1 VPTRVLFIP
10 LLLLLLL
17 AAPARAEDLVALYQ
31 ADWAG
36 MPAADLRLTVHEGA
50 DGYRNEMEIRTLGL
64 ARWVSKFHGTAAGV
78 GRVVAGHLPAA
89 ASFDAHYDLRKR
101 KNRVLGMRFIAA
113 GGATIAERTPDDT
126 SRKPALAAEFRRNV
140 VDPLGA
146 LAAIRQ
152 QLREHPGAG
161 FTIPV
166 YDGARRFD
174 AIAADPPRH
183 ENGTLVLALTLRAIA
198 GFKGE
203 SSEDGDPDDAPRPAT
218 LTLTDDAR
226 LMPLSMT
233 VPIYY
238 LPLTVTLSRWCSA
251 AQPCPW

>member
-1 VPTRVLFIP
+1 MPTRLFAF
-10 LLLLLLL
+10 LFLTLL
-17 AAPARAEDLVALYQ
+17 ASPAQAEDLVALYE

-36 MPAADLRLTVHEGA
+36 VPAADLRLSVHEGT
-50 DGYRNEMEIRTLGL
+50 DGYRNEMTIRTLGL
-64 ARWVSKFHGTAAGV
+64 ARWVTRFHGDAVGAG
-78 GRVVAGHLPAA
+78 RIVAGHLPKAV
-89 ASFDAHYDLRKR
+89 SFDARYDLRKR
-101 KNRVLGMRFIAA
+101 KNRILGMRFVTT
-113 GGATIAERTPDDT
+113 GGATLAERTPDDT
-126 SRKPALAAEFRRNV
+126 SRKPPLAAEFRRNV

-152 QLREHPGAG
+152 QLREHPAAG

-174 AIAADPPRH
+174 AIAADPPKH
-183 ENGTLVLALTLRAIA
+183 ENGTLVLALTLKPIA

-203 SSEDGDPDDAPRPAT
+203 TSEDGDPDDRPRPST
-218 LTLTDDAR
+218 LTLSDDAR

-238 LPLTVTLSRWCSA
+238 LPLTVTLVRWCGA
-251 AQPCPW
+251 AKPCPW